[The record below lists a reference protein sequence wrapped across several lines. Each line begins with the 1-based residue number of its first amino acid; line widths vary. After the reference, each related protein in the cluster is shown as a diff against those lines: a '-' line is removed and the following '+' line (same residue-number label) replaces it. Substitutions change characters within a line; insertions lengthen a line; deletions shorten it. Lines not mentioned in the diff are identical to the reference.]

1 MRFYNREDEIAELK
15 RICALSFSRNS
26 RMTVVTGRRRIGK
39 TSLIKK
45 AFSDS
50 EAPML
55 YFFAARKTEAA
66 LAADFVEETRSR
78 LKAYV
83 PEGLHTVAGVMKH
96 LFELSR
102 SMKFTLIID
111 EFQEFQNINPSLFS
125 DLQNMWDTYR
135 GETTMNLVLS
145 GSVLSM
151 MRRIFTDAHE
161 PLFGRADNIIN
172 LRPFSIK
179 VTQEILRD
187 YNPQYTNEDLLA
199 LYTITGGTPKYI
211 ELFCDNGYVTADAML
226 RFAVSR
232 MSPFIDEGRNLLI
245 TEFGRDFGT
254 YFSILMCIARGLS
267 SQAQITAALGGLSIG
282 GHLERLE
289 QTYNIIEK
297 YRPVLSKPGS
307 RSKVRFRLCD
317 NFLQFWFRFIEHNRS
332 LVELDNYND
341 LQDIVLRDY
350 PTYSGMLLEKYFRQK
365 LIEEGGFREMGS
377 WWEAK
382 SGKEA
387 NEIDIVGIRTSGK
400 MALLAEVKRN
410 ARNYDHKTFMEKV
423 EHIRNKVLS
432 GYEIETRLYTLEDM

>member
-135 GETTMNLVLS
+135 
-145 GSVLSM
+145 
-151 MRRIFTDAHE
+151 
-161 PLFGRADNIIN
+161 
-172 LRPFSIK
+172 
-179 VTQEILRD
+179 
-187 YNPQYTNEDLLA
+187 
-199 LYTITGGTPKYI
+199 
-211 ELFCDNGYVTADAML
+211 
-226 RFAVSR
+226 
-232 MSPFIDEGRNLLI
+232 
-245 TEFGRDFGT
+245 
-254 YFSILMCIARGLS
+254 
-267 SQAQITAALGGLSIG
+267 
-282 GHLERLE
+282 
-289 QTYNIIEK
+289 
-297 YRPVLSKPGS
+297 
-307 RSKVRFRLCD
+307 
-317 NFLQFWFRFIEHNRS
+317 
-332 LVELDNYND
+332 
-341 LQDIVLRDY
+341 
-350 PTYSGMLLEKYFRQK
+350 
-365 LIEEGGFREMGS
+365 
-377 WWEAK
+377 
-382 SGKEA
+382 
-387 NEIDIVGIRTSGK
+387 
-400 MALLAEVKRN
+400 
-410 ARNYDHKTFMEKV
+410 
-423 EHIRNKVLS
+423 
-432 GYEIETRLYTLEDM
+432 